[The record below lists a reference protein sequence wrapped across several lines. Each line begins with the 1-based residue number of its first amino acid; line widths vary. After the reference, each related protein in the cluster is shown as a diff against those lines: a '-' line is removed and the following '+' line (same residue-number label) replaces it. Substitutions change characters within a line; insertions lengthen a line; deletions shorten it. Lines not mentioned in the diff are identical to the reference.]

1 VHAAFTHAVMAPGA
15 EERLKEAKFAT
26 LLTTDSI
33 PVEAKPW
40 LEIVSI
46 APLLTRVVR
55 DLTGVGTTH
64 RMYSV
69 CAHLDASLL
78 EEQTALGM
86 ENYQ

>member
-1 VHAAFTHAVMAPGA
+1 MAPGA

-40 LEIVSI
+40 LEVVSI
-46 APLLTRVVR
+46 APLLANVVR
-55 DLTGVGTTH
+55 GLTGNWDTH
-64 RMYSV
+64 LSDRSR
-69 CAHLDASLL
+69 AHSDVRLI
-78 EEQTALGM
+78 EERTLLGM